1 MPTKEVLLTS
11 DQPTTEPGRIRN
23 FISGQWSDGV
33 IVQEVREPYSGTRS
47 FDVVDGSADD
57 CEAAVRAAVAAWTD
71 WRRVPAFER
80 AGYIAGAAAL
90 LADEAEQCA
99 MEMTAGLGKTIRDA
113 RAEVSRAVS
122 TLRVSAEEAGRIC
135 AGAGPSD
142 LEPAGRDRFG
152 VGIRVPVGV
161 VAAITPFNAPMN
173 LLCHKIGPA
182 LAAGN
187 CAVVKPHPRGAAV
200 TAHVIDAFHRAGLP
214 PGVLGLLNGGPDA
227 GRRLACHDSISLVNF
242 TGSTAAGEELLRL
255 IGLKRSVLE
264 LGGNAPTIVHSDADL
279 TAAVT
284 GCVAG
289 SFALSGQSC
298 VSTQRILVAAE
309 VHDRFLDEF
318 VSATARLNVGNPVD
332 PATDVGPV
340 VDEAAATRLISWV
353 TEAAKLGASVLCGGE
368 RHGAL
373 VQPTVLSQV
382 PPAARAYCEE
392 VFGPIV
398 SVVPYQDLDQAITLA
413 NDSRFGLRAGVFT
426 SAINVATRLASDL
439 AFGSVNV
446 NAPSRFRVD
455 HEPSG
460 GVKASGWGREG
471 PRHAILDMTDL
482 KWISLPW

>member
-1 MPTKEVLLTS
+1 VLVTS
-11 DQPTTEPGRIRN
+11 ERATIDPGRIRN
-23 FISGQWSDGV
+23 FISGRWADGE
-33 IVQEVREPYSGTRS
+33 IVQEIREPYGGTHS
-47 FDVVDGSADD
+47 FDVVDSSADD
-57 CEAAVRAAVAAWTD
+57 CEAAVLAAKAAWTD

-80 AGYIAGAAAL
+80 AAYIDRAAGL
-90 LADEAEQCA
+90 LADEAERCA
-99 MEMTAGLGKTIRDA
+99 EEMTAGVGKTIRDA
-113 RAEVSRAVS
+113 RAEVSRALS
-122 TLRVSAEEAGRIC
+122 TLRVSADEAGRIC

-152 VGIRVPVGV
+152 LGIRVPVGV

-214 PGVLGLLNGGPDA
+214 PGVVGLLNGGPAA
-227 GRRLACHDSISLVNF
+227 GRRLACHDGVSLVNF

-279 TAAVT
+279 AAAAS

-289 SFALSGQSC
+289 AFALSGQSC

-309 VHDRFLDEF
+309 VHDSFLDQF
-318 VSATARLNVGNPVD
+318 VSATTRLSLGDPWD
-332 PATDVGPV
+332 PATDIGPV
-340 VDEAAATRLISWV
+340 VDEATAARLVSWV
-353 TEAAKLGASVLCGGE
+353 AEAAQLGAEVMCGGE
-368 RHGAL
+368 RRGAL
-373 VQPTVLSQV
+373 VQPTILSRV
-382 PPAARAYCEE
+382 PPTAQAYCQEA
-392 VFGPIV
+392 FGPLV
-398 SVVPYQDLDQAITLA
+398 SVVPYHDLDQAVALA

-426 SAINVATRLASDL
+426 SAISVATRLASDL
-439 AFGSVNV
+439 AFGSVNF